1 MNNYNEKVIN
11 VILNEMDDECKD
23 RVCVILNIGAR
34 TTGLVF
40 DINDSKTKCNYNL
53 SNGVFNA
60 LFSDEDFDNYFLE
73 SGIYVYRF
81 SNKKLSDY
89 HFIQHNGEIIIN
101 GNFDDICYIVLNK
114 LYDLVPI
121 NEKDGNRLKDNL
133 QIENIFNEENSNLN
147 RTNIFYNNVEIIISA
162 NILESK
168 KHVYDDYKLL
178 DNNQVEKLIREK
190 FIPWLKESM
199 KEDYN
204 DDMIFNGLKVY
215 AIAYKYFDD
224 YSKFVFSF
232 EGNTDYVNN
241 LLQAADME
249 IIIKNGEISK
259 INCYDV

>member
-1 MNNYNEKVIN
+1 MNNYNEKVVN

-40 DINDSKTKCNYNL
+40 DINDSKIKCNYNV

-81 SNKKLSDY
+81 SNKKLNDY

-114 LYDLVPI
+114 LYDLVPTH
-121 NEKDGNRLKDNL
+121 EKDENKLKDNL

-147 RTNIFYNNVEIIISA
+147 RTNIFYNNVEIIIST

-168 KHVYDDYKLL
+168 KHIYDDYKLL

-190 FIPWLKESM
+190 FIPWLKESV